1 MKQLFYNLH
10 CAWSLLGNWITGDI
24 EENAV
29 LSERANDNSVI
40 LELALQVSQTLA
52 EMALVV

>member
-10 CAWSLLGNWITGDI
+10 CAWSSLGNWITGDM

-29 LSERANDNSVI
+29 LSERANENSVI
-40 LELALQVSQTLA
+40 LELDLHVSQTSA